1 MTDLLRGIGVVVV
14 VALKY
19 LLPIL
24 LVPFPFL
31 AGWANFVLDSVD
43 GDILVPLGLRD
54 RVYQRIDKSADWVT
68 YVFMVVAG
76 RRWPIRRWL
85 LGLFLFRTV
94 GQALFFLTDDE
105 RVFFAFPNFLEPL
118 FLAYASI
125 RAFKGSAAPQFFHR
139 HRVAVWVTVIAYKM
153 QDEWITHI
161 GNIDRTDLI
170 RRLLP

>member
-1 MTDLLRGIGVVVV
+1 MTDVLKVVSGAVVVV
-14 VALKY
+14 LKY
-19 LLPIL
+19 LLPVL

-31 AGWANFVLDSVD
+31 AGWANFILDSVD
-43 GDILVPLGLRD
+43 GDILVPLGLPD
-54 RVYQRIDKSADWVT
+54 RIYQRVDKSADWVT

-85 LGLFLFRTV
+85 MGLFLFRTV

-105 RVFFAFPNFLEPL
+105 RVFFVFPNFLEPL

-125 RAFKGSAAPQFFHR
+125 RAFRGAAAPDVFRR
-139 HRVAVWVTVIAYKM
+139 HRVVIWAIVVAYKM